1 MERSAA
7 DAVPQ
12 NYRNHDND
20 FEDTFNEAYQYYDN
34 LEQYNTDEYYSNF
47 NEAE

>member
-1 MERSAA
+1 MARSAA

-20 FEDTFNEAYQYYDN
+20 FEDTFNEAYQYYDTE
-34 LEQYNTDEYYSNF
+34 LEEPYFDFDNQEMNQ
-47 NEAE
+47 